1 MAEARSSSS
10 SKPINRK
17 KEEDE
22 EEAAE
27 KPKILPPISIP
38 DRSSAEALFKANS
51 GRGSSETLT
60 LAEQDHDC
68 RSFSQLLAGAMASP
82 AAAAGNSPTAPVL
95 EMKPTL
101 VLTLAVDPARFPLVA
116 QPAFIG
122 VLAQGQFGMS
132 HQEALASVTAQA
144 HAHAQAQMQLQTG
157 YASPSLAIPS
167 KPLTQPVLSALSP
180 TPLQQRMPLV
190 PEDNVSTADMEQHT
204 SSDQKAQSA
213 HGNVKTPST
222 DGYNWR
228 KYGQKQVKSSESSRS
243 YYRCTHANCGAKKKV
258 ERCHDGQIA
267 EIIYKGHHN
276 HEPPQKIRC
285 KKEGE
290 APSGGPSGGNDTGD
304 IPGENLSE
312 SNPSIS
318 RTEQTSCH
326 TTPELQLQ
334 CSSNCDG
341 DANTRSDEERGDEP
355 DPKRR
360 IKDNTVS
367 HSAPLLKTVKEP
379 KVVVQT
385 GGDPGNFGDGYRWRK
400 YGQKIVKGNP
410 NPRSYY
416 KCTHVGCSVRKHVE
430 RASDD
435 ENALII
441 TYEGKHNHEC
451 PASKNSYDPPST
463 ALVTVPVSTVEH
475 LETSDLPH
483 EPPLIQSPTDVEG
496 KLSGEKAKE
505 LGGDKALESAQTL
518 LSIGLNSNSSEDAG
532 AKNPNVIQRP
542 LFNENS
548 SAVSV

>member
-1 MAEARSSSS
+1 MAWKAIIHENHHLQAPLFS
-10 SKPINRK
+10 NLF
-17 KEEDE
+17 
-22 EEAAE
+22 
-27 KPKILPPISIP
+27 ILPIHI
-38 DRSSAEALFKANS
+38 F
-51 GRGSSETLT
+51 
-60 LAEQDHDC
+60 
-68 RSFSQLLAGAMASP
+68 
-82 AAAAGNSPTAPVL
+82 
-95 EMKPTL
+95 
-101 VLTLAVDPARFPLVA
+101 
-116 QPAFIG
+116 AF
-122 VLAQGQFGMS
+122 QGQFGMS

-167 KPLTQPVLSALSP
+167 KPLTQPILSALSP

-290 APSGGPSGGNDTGD
+290 APSGGPSGCNDTGD

-326 TTPELQLQ
+326 TMPELQLQ

-360 IKDNTVS
+360 Q
-367 HSAPLLKTVKEP
+367 
-379 KVVVQT
+379 VVQVCWFM
-385 GGDPGNFGDGYRWRK
+385 NYF
-400 YGQKIVKGNP
+400 
-410 NPRSYY
+410 S
-416 KCTHVGCSVRKHVE
+416 
-430 RASDD
+430 
-435 ENALII
+435 
-441 TYEGKHNHEC
+441 
-451 PASKNSYDPPST
+451 
-463 ALVTVPVSTVEH
+463 
-475 LETSDLPH
+475 
-483 EPPLIQSPTDVEG
+483 
-496 KLSGEKAKE
+496 
-505 LGGDKALESAQTL
+505 
-518 LSIGLNSNSSEDAG
+518 
-532 AKNPNVIQRP
+532 
-542 LFNENS
+542 
-548 SAVSV
+548 